1 MGIGDTFAS
10 AMARLPIYGALHR
23 SFELVYNPADPAF
36 RVDYLEGAGDPGA
49 LGPDSLT
56 WRVMANPLVFAIG
69 AVPAVILQL
78 AEEGVGTGV
87 DTFSD
92 YKVDTLGRT
101 QRTLSAA
108 LASTYAS
115 RQAKAGLMRE
125 VASRHAKVRGQ
136 LSDGGRY
143 TAFDP
148 ERMAFVH
155 LTANM
160 GFAAAYER
168 FVLGRPLTLVER
180 DQLIQEGAAI
190 TADYGRF
197 EIPRTAADAEALVR
211 SFEPRLKRG
220 APMDNFIAVA
230 RGDAGPGIGG
240 RGSKQLLFDAGL
252 DLLPDWAKDKFGL
265 RRSALREAATIAL
278 LRPLAR
284 FVPRLLKDT
293 PPQLSCRRMGLPDDH
308 LFRPVPKTA
317 GAGRAGAPVDGLS
330 RP

>member
-1 MGIGDTFAS
+1 MGIGDFVAS
-10 AMARLPIYGALHR
+10 TLARLPIYGALHR
-23 SFELVYNPADPAF
+23 SFELVYNPADAAY
-36 RVDYLEGAGDPGA
+36 RVDYLAGPGDPGA
-49 LGPDSLT
+49 IGPDSLT

-78 AEEGVGTGV
+78 AEEGVGAGV

-92 YKVDTLGRT
+92 YKTDTLGRT

-115 RQAKAGLMRE
+115 KAAKADLMKE
-125 VASRHAKVRGQ
+125 VARRHAKVRGP

-168 FVLGRPLTLVER
+168 YVAGPLSPTER
-180 DQLIQEGAAI
+180 DRLIQEGAAI
-190 TADYGRF
+190 TGDYGRF
-197 EIPRTAADAEALVR
+197 EIPRTAAAAEDFVR
-211 SFEPRLKRG
+211 SFEPRLSRG
-220 APMDNFIAVA
+220 VPMDNFIAVA
-230 RGDAGPGIGG
+230 RGDNVRGIGG
-240 RGSKQLLFDAGL
+240 RRSKQLLFDAGI

-265 RRSALREAATIAL
+265 RRSAAAEAATVAL

-284 FVPRLLKDT
+284 FVPRLLRDT
-293 PPQLSCRRMGLPDDH
+293 PPQLACRRMGLPDDY
-308 LFRPVPKTA
+308 LFRPAPKGA
-317 GAGRAGAPVDGLS
+317 GAERSDVAAA
-330 RP
+330 